1 MCLSIWKSRDA
12 VPGFPWIAA
21 GPTSKKTER
30 CLRNALTR
38 KVRLGLKSGVDLKR
52 GTSRLLTLPKRKIRD
67 GPRVLVY
74 PGTRCNQQVC
84 DVTLNSS
91 SQRSSPQA
99 ATGLRRLA
107 AVILLGVQRVRSVR
121 EGHAKG
127 SRMHGD
133 AMQWLSR
140 SGDFVKNPYEAFPPL
155 PMQH

>member
-1 MCLSIWKSRDA
+1 M
-12 VPGFPWIAA
+12 
-21 GPTSKKTER
+21 
-30 CLRNALTR
+30 
-38 KVRLGLKSGVDLKR
+38 GLKSGVDLKR

-84 DVTLNSS
+84 DATLNLS

-107 AVILLGVQRVRSVR
+107 AIILLGVQRVRSVR

-140 SGDFVKNPYEAFPPL
+140 SNNCSRILMKPSLLSPYSTDIAQPATPTNNAAILGFACSEL
-155 PMQH
+155 G